1 MVGAI
6 VFFVCMV
13 LSVGGFQM
21 LCFLYEKNRK
31 IYKRLLLVPY
41 VEAVIGIV
49 LCILLFTAEIFDIFL
64 VFLFFMI
71 MPMIH
76 VTIYYCMPYRSEKL
90 PREVGLR
97 FFAFIFGYIA
107 ILGVILLWAKHTHNI
122 GSGI

>member
-13 LSVGGFQM
+13 LSIGGFQL
-21 LCFLYEKNRK
+21 LCFRYEKNKK
-31 IYKRLLLVPY
+31 IYKRLLLIPY

-49 LCILLFTAEIFDIFL
+49 LCILVFMLEILEIIL

-76 VTIYYCMPYRSEKL
+76 VTIYYCVPYWREKL
-90 PREVGLR
+90 PRKVGLR
-97 FFAFIFGYIA
+97 FLVFVFGYIA